1 MADLPPAPA
10 ATRTGGTC
18 ARRTRRSAGARSQ
31 PTDLPRLLSTDVPP
45 FRLAQQLAEATD
57 KEGPQYQRLTWDA
70 LRKSINGLVNKV
82 RVGRALDVLEPRAV
96 GVGAT

>member
-1 MADLPPAPA
+1 MADLLPAPA
-10 ATRTGGTC
+10 PTRTGGTC
-18 ARRTRRSAGARSQ
+18 ARPTRHRAVVRSNV
-31 PTDLPRLLSTDVPP
+31 TDSFRLADVPP

-82 RVGRALDVLEPRAV
+82 RFARGAGGLRRAASVVLRA
-96 GVGAT
+96 T